1 MNRERDLSHLFSFDS
16 LIKILFSQSA
26 SFRCL
31 QDVFRKENATSIGE
45 RLTARRRLGRFCRT
59 DSRLWRGFYLLQP
72 EQLLEEQLPQDE
84 LAVLLNFPP
93 LEKAK
98 VDILRLTFLAL
109 HLGQPIFSEE
119 LRTNFSNSCSHWPQ
133 TNS

>member
-1 MNRERDLSHLFSFDS
+1 MPFGINLAFGDW
-16 LIKILFSQSA
+16 
-26 SFRCL
+26 
-31 QDVFRKENATSIGE
+31 N
-45 RLTARRRLGRFCRT
+45 LTWEVQG
-59 DSRLWRGFYLLQP
+59 GYLLQP

-109 HLGQPIFSEE
+109 HLGQPILSEE